1 MKFQDNGTK
10 QWSTAWSDGEG
21 KIYIQIYIYKKKMFC
36 FEMSTFAFWIK
47 TWIVYF
53 KTKIAHDDHKQNWWT
68 ITDTSSQSDL

>member
-1 MKFQDNGTK
+1 MAQSSGPLP
-10 QWSTAWSDGEG
+10 EVMG
-21 KIYIQIYIYKKKMFC
+21 KEKYTYKYIYKKKMFC

-47 TWIVYF
+47 TWRIVHF